1 MPVKISESQK
11 LDVDFLMTIG
21 LKETPAAI
29 LKALF
34 IEDGLTTKQLVETTN
49 LPKGTVVSGLRYWRF
64 EGWVTSEE
72 GNVSTSGRQPHLWYL
87 AFSREEVLH
96 RLQSML
102 QRKQFLMQEALREL
116 GRWKELHDDE
126 I

>member
-34 IEDGLTTKQLVETTN
+34 TEDGLTTKQLVETTN

-72 GNVSTSGRQPHLWYL
+72 GNVSNSGRQPHLWYL

-96 RLQSML
+96 RLQSLL
-102 QRKQFLMQEALREL
+102 QKKQFLMQEALREL